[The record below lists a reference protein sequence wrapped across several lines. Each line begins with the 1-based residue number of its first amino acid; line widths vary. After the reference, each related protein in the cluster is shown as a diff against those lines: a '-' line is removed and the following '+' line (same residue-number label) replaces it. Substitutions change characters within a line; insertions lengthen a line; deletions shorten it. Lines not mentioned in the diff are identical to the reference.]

1 MNSGRSG
8 ADSRTRLAALFG
20 HPVGHSLSPVF
31 QNAAFRQAGLNAVYL
46 AFDVGPERLPA
57 ALAAVRGLDLLG
69 ANLTIPH
76 KERAGVCLDELSR
89 LAERT
94 GSVNTVV
101 NRDGRLRGETT
112 DGSGF
117 LRALEET
124 AGVNPAGRRVLLLGT
139 GGAGRAL
146 AFALAEA
153 GAELWLVNR
162 TAGRAERLAGELAR
176 FHPAGRINV
185 GAFETR
191 AALLERAGIEV
202 LVNATSVGLK
212 PGDPP
217 LFAAGELPGA
227 GLTVCDLIYHRET
240 DLLKAAAARGLKR
253 VDGLGMLVHQG
264 AISFE
269 LWTGR
274 PAPLAAMFEALSP
287 GRVKKT

>member
-1 MNSGRSG
+1 MEGKSVGF
-8 ADSRTRLAALFG
+8 DSRTRLAALFG

-46 AFDVGPERLPA
+46 AFDIGPERLPE
-57 ALAAVRGLDLLG
+57 ALAAVRELEMLG

-76 KERAGVCLDELSR
+76 KERAGRHLDELSR

-101 NRDGRLRGETT
+101 NRGGRLRGETT

-117 LRALEET
+117 LRALEQS
-124 AGVNPAGRRVLLLGT
+124 AGVNPAGRRVLLLGS

-153 GAELWLVNR
+153 GAELWLANR
-162 TAGRAERLAGELAR
+162 TAGRADRLAAELAR
-176 FHPAGRINV
+176 FYPAGRINT
-185 GAFETR
+185 GSFEAR
-191 AALLERAGIEV
+191 AELLARTGIEV
-202 LVNATSVGLK
+202 LVNATSVGLN
-212 PGDPP
+212 PADPP
-217 LFAAGELPGA
+217 LFEAGELPES

-240 DLLKAAAARGLKR
+240 GLLKAAAARGLKR
-253 VDGLGMLVHQG
+253 LDGLGMLIHQG

-274 PAPLAAMFEALSP
+274 PAPLAAMFEVLESARG
-287 GRVKKT
+287 GRA